1 LKNFIIFTNLED
13 TPIDSKIE
21 GKIPNNILSIN
32 AVNAIYNNDKII
44 PFPYGVTTE
53 AFIQVIVNIL
63 H

>member
-1 LKNFIIFTNLED
+1 MNFIIFTNLED

-44 PFPYGVTTE
+44 PFPYGLQE